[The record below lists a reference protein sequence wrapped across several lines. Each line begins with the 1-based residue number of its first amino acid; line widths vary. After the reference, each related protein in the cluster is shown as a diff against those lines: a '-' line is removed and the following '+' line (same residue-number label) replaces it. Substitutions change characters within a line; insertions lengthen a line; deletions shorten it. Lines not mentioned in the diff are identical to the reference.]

1 MDRGLL
7 GLIELLVIVGVVF
20 GFGFAQLAS
29 LRRDKRQREESAKD
43 AATRDDRPP
52 AP

>member
-1 MDRGLL
+1 MDRNLL
-7 GLIELLVIVGVVF
+7 GLVELLLIVGIVF

-29 LRRDKRQREESAKD
+29 LRRDKRQRERMRND
-43 AATRDDRPP
+43 MDRDERPP

>member
-1 MDRGLL
+1 MDGNLL
-7 GLIELLVIVGVVF
+7 GLIELLLIVGIVF

-29 LRRDKRQREESAKD
+29 LRRDKRQRTRND
-43 AATRDDRPP
+43 MDRDDRPP